1 MLQRADGGKGRKQ
14 EGGRMGEKR
23 ELGRA
28 EAAAECVVCV
38 CVFLCMYEWGRE
50 IETERESMEASITH
64 PD

>member
-1 MLQRADGGKGRKQ
+1 M
-14 EGGRMGEKR
+14 GGRGGNRKEVGWEKR
-23 ELGRA
+23 ESWGGQRQQLS
-28 EAAAECVVCV
+28 VLCV